1 MRVLIIGLVALLV
14 LLVAI
19 FWKSVPL
26 EGAEGIKNELQALE
40 MSGAQKWA
48 PESFSEAQQAVE
60 KALAEFKKQD
70 DRIPVFRSLG
80 QLDDDVSAARELMT
94 KTVEAVSKAKEARA
108 AEILKEI
115 AVIEEGLGKAF
126 EMLKQAPKEGSDRP
140 LHTIRGDLESIG
152 RTVGDSRSKVE
163 RGEVPEETPDF
174 AGMSEQVKNLSD
186 KIPEEFEKMKASAG
200 QCS

>member
-1 MRVLIIGLVALLV
+1 MALLV

-94 KTVEAVSKAKEARA
+94 KNS
-108 AEILKEI
+108 
-115 AVIEEGLGKAF
+115 
-126 EMLKQAPKEGSDRP
+126 
-140 LHTIRGDLESIG
+140 
-152 RTVGDSRSKVE
+152 
-163 RGEVPEETPDF
+163 
-174 AGMSEQVKNLSD
+174 
-186 KIPEEFEKMKASAG
+186 
-200 QCS
+200 